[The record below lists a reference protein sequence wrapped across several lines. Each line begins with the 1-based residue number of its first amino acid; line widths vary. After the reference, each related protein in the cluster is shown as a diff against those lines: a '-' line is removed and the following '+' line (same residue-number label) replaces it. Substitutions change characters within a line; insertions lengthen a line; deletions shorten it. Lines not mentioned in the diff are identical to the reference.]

1 MHCHHIKCIISFVH
15 WYFWT
20 YKFLVKLAHTYSIH
34 VSLFRGL
41 EEFTASKKA
50 TGPYLLILQG
60 RFEGKRKGLPKIIEI
75 RDVILSWFF
84 FPVPKNWSFRNRLV
98 SCQCDLLGFCPIF
111 SDWNWLWYCYARPI
125 YVSQVR
131 NMKIFLSISNKQ
143 LLSSRIFVNLKTK
156 YLLLMFR
163 FQGNFITPIANQRFV
178 NVSLN
183 FIDAIK

>member
-84 FPVPKNWSFRNRLV
+84 FLFRRIGLFGTALLV
-98 SCQCDLLGFCPIF
+98 
-111 SDWNWLWYCYARPI
+111 
-125 YVSQVR
+125 
-131 NMKIFLSISNKQ
+131 
-143 LLSSRIFVNLKTK
+143 
-156 YLLLMFR
+156 
-163 FQGNFITPIANQRFV
+163 V
-178 NVSLN
+178 NVICLA
-183 FIDAIK
+183 FVRYFQIGIDSDIVTHVPYMSHKYGTWKYSFQ